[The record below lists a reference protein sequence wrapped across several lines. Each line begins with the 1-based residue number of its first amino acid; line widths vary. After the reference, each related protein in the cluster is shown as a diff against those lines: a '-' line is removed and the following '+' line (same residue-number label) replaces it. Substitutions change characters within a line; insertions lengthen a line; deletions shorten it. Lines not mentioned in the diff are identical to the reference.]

1 MPAERS
7 DVSGHRRARNR
18 SRAPWVFGRLLTPV
32 SMAHGLARNDQSQ
45 TSTSGTD
52 HAETSVDVWP
62 NALTA
67 FVHRPIIANNN
78 SNLNTLSGVG
88 NIINSNPIVNIQS
101 SREAFVNYAPVNNFI
116 TSGRDSAALDP
127 AQEQVGS
134 ALTDV
139 SLATAHASNHRLRH

>member
-1 MPAERS
+1 M
-7 DVSGHRRARNR
+7 N
-18 SRAPWVFGRLLTPV
+18 
-32 SMAHGLARNDQSQ
+32 
-45 TSTSGTD
+45 
-52 HAETSVDVWP
+52 VWP

-67 FVHRPIIANNN
+67 PVHHPIIANNN

-116 TSGRDSAALDP
+116 LSGRDSATPDP
-127 AQEQVGS
+127 VQEQVGS

-139 SLATAHASNHRLRH
+139 PPLLMLQTID